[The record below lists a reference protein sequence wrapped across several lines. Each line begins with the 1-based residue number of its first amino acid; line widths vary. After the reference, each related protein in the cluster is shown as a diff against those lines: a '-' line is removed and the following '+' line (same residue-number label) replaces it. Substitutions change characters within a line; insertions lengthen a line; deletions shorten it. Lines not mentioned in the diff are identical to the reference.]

1 MNRKIKTVV
10 GYRQIPNR
18 AFETD
23 QITAEGYRTLA
34 AVQFYD
40 RMGGNGRG
48 CDAAVAT
55 IAARAL
61 CDTRTAQRWLSR
73 LTKMGLLS
81 VEKKV
86 GRGATNIY
94 SVIYEQPGKGD
105 SDASLYEVERVTAEA
120 GKGDSATFKSN
131 SDQIVTPPKDTSKD
145 TSAKLIMIHSEES
158 ARFPEKPAKNASG
171 KGYVAY
177 LSHMDRLG
185 RASGLPT
192 DKVKDVLDISEALME
207 IFENGTPEYGI
218 AYRVSESYYLTDE
231 DYGDER
237 AV

>member
-1 MNRKIKTVV
+1 
-10 GYRQIPNR
+10 
-18 AFETD
+18 
-23 QITAEGYRTLA
+23 
-34 AVQFYD
+34 
-40 RMGGNGRG
+40 
-48 CDAAVAT
+48 
-55 IAARAL
+55 
-61 CDTRTAQRWLSR
+61 
-73 LTKMGLLS
+73 MGLLS

-120 GKGDSATFKSN
+120 EKGDSVTFKSN
-131 SDQIVTPPKDTSKD
+131 SDQIVTPPKDTLKD
-145 TSAKLIMIHSEES
+145 TSAKLIMIHYEES
-158 ARFPEKPAKNASG
+158 ACFPEKHAKKASG

-177 LSHMDRLG
+177 LSQMDRIG

-218 AYRVSESYYLTDE
+218 AYRVSESYYLTYEGND
-231 DYGDER
+231 D
-237 AV
+237 AQAM